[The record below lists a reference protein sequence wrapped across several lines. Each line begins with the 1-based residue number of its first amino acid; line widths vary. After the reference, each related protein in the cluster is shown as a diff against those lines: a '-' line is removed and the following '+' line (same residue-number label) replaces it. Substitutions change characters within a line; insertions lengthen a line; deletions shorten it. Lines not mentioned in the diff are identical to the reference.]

1 MLRLLLFASLLGL
14 TMSEARPRIAVLT
27 DGSREQRCSL
37 VRLLLYLDGLK
48 LESLFHQGDVAWIE
62 EKLSFYAQCQLRL
75 QENAPTFPEAGEL
88 RGAVRP
94 ATVPAIVTQLLQPSK
109 EKLHFLVWS
118 GADDVLD
125 ALSQIEKQHA
135 DLKAY
140 VAKRTSIHVLGAL
153 SESALAVLKQW
164 PEMEVIMTDEQ
175 GTVVGEDWRSHVEGG
190 YADVLK
196 SHWMVTNIL
205 QKHGPLCASYEA
217 HEADAVTPY
226 MTGDFY
232 AESPSLTF
240 LRLVPNGLG
249 SHINPSYGGWGGR
262 YVRLPG
268 SVNVWEDAR
277 DEESPGKSV
286 WRWLTHI
293 QGDWSARADWC
304 VRGKKQANHPP
315 VAAVNGNVGS
325 SVLRAN
331 AKAGQK
337 LALDAS
343 ASKDPDEQRIGKA
356 WWHYTEASTYADVV
370 DMDRSLRDKI
380 EFTVP
385 FDTKPQTHHVMVTV
399 RDGGTPSLFAY
410 RRLLVEAEAGKDS
423 TPPTTAP
430 VISGKSLDART
441 ISLSWTAV
449 SDTESGIRRYQLFRN
464 EVLLAE
470 DLTETKYID
479 EALPEATTF
488 RYHVVA
494 LNGALLPSSASNSLK
509 LATIADTVGPELN
522 AVGVA
527 SSELTL
533 TFSEKLEKQ
542 SAEIV
547 ASYQL
552 DSGASISAASLSE
565 DGLTV
570 TLKTSPLPLKKKPC
584 FLKVIGVRDLAITP
598 NAVPAGTSYSFLYE
612 DGR

>member
-1 MLRLLLFASLLGL
+1 M
-14 TMSEARPRIAVLT
+14 
-27 DGSREQRCSL
+27 
-37 VRLLLYLDGLK
+37 
-48 LESLFHQGDVAWIE
+48 
-62 EKLSFYAQCQLRL
+62 
-75 QENAPTFPEAGEL
+75 
-88 RGAVRP
+88 
-94 ATVPAIVTQLLQPSK
+94 
-109 EKLHFLVWS
+109 
-118 GADDVLD
+118 
-125 ALSQIEKQHA
+125 
-135 DLKAY
+135 
-140 VAKRTSIHVLGAL
+140 
-153 SESALAVLKQW
+153 
-164 PEMEVIMTDEQ
+164 
-175 GTVVGEDWRSHVEGG
+175 
-190 YADVLK
+190 
-196 SHWMVTNIL
+196 
-205 QKHGPLCASYEA
+205 
-217 HEADAVTPY
+217 
-226 MTGDFY
+226 
-232 AESPSLTF
+232 
-240 LRLVPNGLG
+240 
-249 SHINPSYGGWGGR
+249 
-262 YVRLPG
+262 
-268 SVNVWEDAR
+268 
-277 DEESPGKSV
+277 
-286 WRWLTHI
+286 
-293 QGDWSARADWC
+293 
-304 VRGKKQANHPP
+304 
-315 VAAVNGNVGS
+315 
-325 SVLRAN
+325 
-331 AKAGQK
+331 
-337 LALDAS
+337 ALDAS

-423 TPPTTAP
+423 TPPATAP

-565 DGLTV
+565 DGLDRYAENV
-570 TLKTSPLPLKKKPC
+570 
-584 FLKVIGVRDLAITP
+584 AI
-598 NAVPAGTSYSFLYE
+598 AAEEEALFS
-612 DGR
+612 